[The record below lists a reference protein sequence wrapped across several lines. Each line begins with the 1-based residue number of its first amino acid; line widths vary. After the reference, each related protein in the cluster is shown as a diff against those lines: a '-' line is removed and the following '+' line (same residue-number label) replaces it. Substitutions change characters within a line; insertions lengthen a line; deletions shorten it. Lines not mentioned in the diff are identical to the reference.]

1 MPVLYLMGCSGSQQL
16 HHATTGSNSTLAKAL
31 APEEIRPGD
40 FVAVLHEIAE
50 LPSFY
55 WCADAA
61 LHPRDELVRIRF
73 IPTCEA
79 LPLKVKSVCLP
90 FVLVKSPR
98 GERQTLDLRKC
109 RLARLEGAYAGVAW
123 KAYKKRP
130 RPKPSR
136 K

>member
-1 MPVLYLMGCSGSQQL
+1 MQRQVL
-16 HHATTGSNSTLAKAL
+16 A
-31 APEEIRPGD
+31 
-40 FVAVLHEIAE
+40 LHEIAE

-61 LHPRDELVRIRF
+61 LHPRDELVRIRY

-79 LPLKVKSVCLP
+79 VPLKVKSVCLP

-109 RLARLEGAYAGVAW
+109 RLARLDPAYAAVAW
-123 KAYKKRP
+123 KAYKKRARP
-130 RPKPSR
+130 RPSR
-136 K
+136 A